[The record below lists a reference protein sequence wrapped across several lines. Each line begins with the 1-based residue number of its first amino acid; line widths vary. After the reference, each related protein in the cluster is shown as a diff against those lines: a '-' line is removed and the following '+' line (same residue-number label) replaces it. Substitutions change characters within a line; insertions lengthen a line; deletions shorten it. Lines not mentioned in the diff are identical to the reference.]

1 MKIMPNL
8 SGLRAKGALASLTLR
23 EERERTLH
31 RKAFMRDLNPF
42 PAELVP
48 SYHQWYEKPLGL
60 ALATLEKRAL
70 FPLLSPLGQGSLLE
84 VGCGTGYFTAW
95 FADLGFLVVGLDPSA
110 PMVQFARKRYGDL
123 SFLQGSGE
131 ALPFADRSFQV
142 VAFITS
148 LEFMAHPVAALHEA
162 ARVARA
168 ALLLG
173 VINRR
178 SPYGFSRR
186 IRKRSPYRQAHFYS
200 FPELKSLLQSC
211 LNRPFTMAW
220 TTAILSSRFGY
231 ASSHLPRG
239 GFLAM
244 RVDLLEK

>member
-1 MKIMPNL
+1 M
-8 SGLRAKGALASLTLR
+8 
-23 EERERTLH
+23 H
-31 RKAFMRDLNPF
+31 DLNLF

-70 FPLLSPLGQGSLLE
+70 FPLLSPLEKDSLLE

-95 FADLGFLVVGLDPSA
+95 FADLGFFVVGLDRSA
-110 PMVQFARKRYGDL
+110 PMLQFARKRYGDL
-123 SFLQGSGE
+123 PFLQGSAE
-131 ALPFADRSFQV
+131 VLPFADRSFHV

-148 LEFMAHPVAALHEA
+148 LEFMAHPAAALHEA
-162 ARVARA
+162 ARVARVA
-168 ALLLG
+168 ILLG
-173 VINRR
+173 VINRW
-178 SPYGFSRR
+178 SPYSLYRR
-186 IRKRSPYRQAHFYS
+186 IRKRSPYRRAHFYS
-200 FPELKSLLQSC
+200 FSELKSLFQSC

-244 RVDLLEK
+244 RVDFPEK